1 MIRCY
6 TIAFLVKTR
15 GGRLKKKKKTKKE
28 EKKTYVAEGILFGGF
43 NLMV

>member
-15 GGRLKKKKKTKKE
+15 GGRLKKKKKQRKK
-28 EKKTYVAEGILFGGF
+28 KRRPMSRKGF
-43 NLMV
+43 FLVGLT